1 VIASPG
7 FWGWKSS
14 DTTIH
19 SPFVRLPNGF
29 SCKNQ
34 CDSISSC
41 SGNRNDALCG
51 GCKEKFSFAFFDKS
65 CVPESQCA
73 GWKYGP
79 LCAGAFLYIF
89 LFSVYL
95 IHSNEVAAQQLL
107 SAHINNAHCDEASD
121 ANNLLARREPAS
133 FSSRLK
139 VPDLPIHQR
148 FDSNTNAHVLRNRKR
163 GMAESPIYFKQYSIG
178 DVDEPRLRS
187 RPNRR
192 TDQRNVLPPEKCPSA
207 SKPDTIEQSIPKN
220 DSPFPVLMYASMQ
233 HDHCFS
239 HLTLLQALFDLF
251 RCKLSLRV

>member
-1 VIASPG
+1 ML
-7 FWGWKSS
+7 
-14 DTTIH
+14 H

-41 SGNRNDALCG
+41 SGNRNDVLCG

-89 LFSVYL
+89 LFTLYL

-107 SAHINNAHCDEASD
+107 TTHINNAHSDEASD
-121 ANNLLARREPAS
+121 ANVLLAKGEPAS
-133 FSSRLK
+133 FPSRSK
-139 VPDLPIHQR
+139 VSDSPLHQR
-148 FDSNTNAHVLRNRKR
+148 FNPNTNAPVVRNRER
-163 GMAESPIYFKQYSIG
+163 SIAESPIYFKRYSKE
-178 DVDEPRLRS
+178 DLDEPQLRS

-192 TDQRNVLPPEKCPSA
+192 TDQRNILPPEKCPSV
-207 SKPDTIEQSIPKN
+207 SKPDTIQQSIPKN
-220 DSPFPVLMYASMQ
+220 DSPFPVLMYASASMQ
-233 HDHCFS
+233 HGHYSSVF
-239 HLTLLQALFDLF
+239 T
-251 RCKLSLRV
+251 